1 MSWVPPQ
8 WGVQAALGMPA
19 ANSGMGMS
27 QPMDSGM
34 MGGSGGAPASEFQLG
49 WNAPTLQMGMQG
61 LNTIRN
67 IWGAWQSNKLAK
79 DQLNFTKKI
88 ATANL
93 NNQIASYNTALE
105 DRSRSRAAVEGQT
118 SAEAQAYIDKNRL
131 PGG

>member
-1 MSWVPPQ
+1 MSWVPPSQ
-8 WGVQAALGMPA
+8 WGLQNFGAM
-19 ANSGMGMS
+19 NMG
-27 QPMDSGM
+27 QTPM
-34 MGGSGGAPASEFQLG
+34 MGDSTAMAQNAPGGFQLG

-61 LNTIRN
+61 LSTIGN
-67 IWGAWQSNKLAK
+67 IWGAWQANKLAK

-105 DRSRSRAAVEGQT
+105 DRARSRAAVEGQS